1 MAGTATP
8 FARTLTLEELVM
20 GSAED
25 EHQQDHDGEV
35 KKEERKEEVEREG
48 LRGGARVSKNDS
60 GGEGLGSSAQGAKGK
75 AGGEAGEAA
84 YVDEGERGFL
94 SVQEAVGGTG
104 AVPHGTVRYG
114 MVHNETAQCGI
125 V

>member
-25 EHQQDHDGEV
+25 EHQQDHEGEV
-35 KKEERKEEVEREG
+35 KKEERKEEEKEG
-48 LRGGARVSKNDS
+48 LRGGARVSKNPS

-75 AGGEAGEAA
+75 AGGETGEAA

-94 SVQEAVGGTG
+94 SV
-104 AVPHGTVRYG
+104 
-114 MVHNETAQCGI
+114 
-125 V
+125 